1 MAREVIVVGAGPV
14 GLMTAG
20 ELGLRGVDVVVL
32 ERLPAP
38 TRQSRGASFTR
49 RTAECFD
56 QRGLL
61 DRLGATEPADS
72 HFGGVPIDLS
82 LPAEDHH
89 GHRGVSQFRT
99 ERMLEDWVGELGVPV
114 LRGREVTAL
123 RQDGEGVSVT
133 VEGPDGVREERAA
146 YLVGCDG
153 GRSTVRRL
161 AGIAFPGTEGR
172 RGFLTADVTGIAT
185 RRRRIGEDLPGG
197 SMVMA
202 MDLENGVTRVVV
214 HEAGTPPPR
223 DRTAVSFTHLADAWQ
238 RLTGESIHH
247 GECRWISCFTDASRA
262 AEEYR
267 RGRVLLAGDAA
278 HVQPPAMAQ
287 GLSVGVQDAVNL
299 GWKLAAVVRGGAPDR
314 LLDTYHAERQPVGRQ
329 LARNAR
335 AAIELRLTGAE
346 MDPVREVVG
355 ELLAHPDAAAYAAGM
370 LSNLGVRYDL
380 AQGGHPL
387 LGRRMPPGHT
397 LTLADG
403 TGARVAELLRT
414 GRGLLL
420 ATDPATAR
428 TARAYAD
435 RVDTWTGTWTKTED
449 HAGPAPDAVLVR
461 PDGYVAWTSPGTTD
475 TLTHALERWFG
486 TARDALQPL
495 STGGPV
501 PADRLPG
508 PVLTPAPAPGG
519 PLTTDRH

>member
-1 MAREVIVVGAGPV
+1 MARDVIVVGAGPV

-20 ELGLRGVDVVVL
+20 ELRLRGVDVVVY
-32 ERLPAP
+32 ERLSAP

-61 DRLGATEPADS
+61 GRLGATEPADS
-72 HFGGVPIDLS
+72 HFGGLPIDLGM
-82 LPAEDHH
+82 LDEDHY

-99 ERMLEDWVGELGVPV
+99 ERMLEEWVGELGVPV

-123 RQDGEGVSVT
+123 RQDDDEVV
-133 VEGPDGVREERAA
+133 VDVDGPDGPAEDRAA

-161 AGIAFPGTEGR
+161 AGIGFPGTDGR
-172 RGFLTADVTGIAT
+172 RGFLTADVTGIDT

-214 HEAGTPPPR
+214 HEAGTRPPA
-223 DRTAVSFTHLADAWQ
+223 DREAIAFADLADAWQ

-247 GECRWISCFTDASRA
+247 GRCRWISCFTDASRA
-262 AEEYR
+262 AAEYR
-267 RGRVLLAGDAA
+267 RGRVFLAGDAA

-299 GWKLAAVVRGGAPDR
+299 GWKLAATVRGGAPEG
-314 LLDTYHAERQPVGRQ
+314 LLDTYHAERHPVGEQ

-335 AAIELRLTGAE
+335 AAIELRLTGE
-346 MDPVREVVG
+346 DMDPVREVVG
-355 ELLAHPDAAAYAAGM
+355 ELLAHKDAAEYAAGM
-370 LSNLGVRYDL
+370 LSNLGIRYDL
-380 AQGGHPL
+380 AKGDHPL
-387 LGRRMPPGHT
+387 LGRRMPPGT
-397 LTLADG
+397 ALTLADG
-403 TGARVAELLRT
+403 AGVCVAELLRT

-420 ATDPATAR
+420 TTHDADAR
-428 TARAYAD
+428 VARAADGLAD
-435 RVDTWTGTWTKTED
+435 RVEVVTGAWAT
-449 HAGPAPDAVLVR
+449 APGAPLDAVLVR
-461 PDGYVAWTSPGTTD
+461 PDGYVAWTSPGTAD
-475 TLTHALERWFG
+475 DLAEALERWFG
-486 TARDALQPL
+486 GGHRL
-495 STGGPV
+495 SSSPRPTGQEPR
-501 PADRLPG
+501 PDCQDLS
-508 PVLTPAPAPGG
+508 
-519 PLTTDRH
+519 

>member
-1 MAREVIVVGAGPV
+1 MARDVIVVGAGPV

-20 ELGLRGVDVVVL
+20 ELALRGVDVVVL

-38 TRQSRGASFTR
+38 TRQSRGASFTK

-61 DRLGATEPADS
+61 QRLGATEPADS
-72 HFGGVPIDLS
+72 HFGGVPIDLGM
-82 LPAEDHH
+82 LAEDHY

-99 ERMLEDWVGELGVPV
+99 ERMLEEWVGELGVPV
-114 LRGREVTAL
+114 LRGWEVSGL
-123 RQDGEGVSVT
+123 RQNDDEVVVSVD
-133 VEGPDGVREERAA
+133 GPDSSAEHGAA

-161 AGIAFPGTEGR
+161 AQIGFPGTDGR
-172 RGFLTADVTGIAT
+172 RGFLTADVTGIDT
-185 RRRRIGEDLPGG
+185 RKRRIGENLPGG

-214 HEAGTPPPR
+214 HEAGTQPPR
-223 DRTAVSFTHLADAWQ
+223 DRNAIAFADLADAWQ

-247 GECRWISCFTDASRA
+247 GQCRWISCFTDASRA
-262 AEEYR
+262 ADAYR
-267 RGRVLLAGDAA
+267 RGRVFLAGDAA

-299 GWKLAAVVRGGAPDR
+299 GWKLAATLEGHAPEG
-314 LLDTYHAERQPVGRQ
+314 LLDTYHGERHPVGEQ

-335 AAIELRLTGAE
+335 AAIELRLTGAD

-355 ELLAHPDAAAYAAGM
+355 ELLAHKDAAEYAAGM

-380 AQGGHPL
+380 AKGEHPL
-387 LGRRMPPGHT
+387 LGRRMPPDT
-397 LTLADG
+397 ALTLPD
-403 TGARVAELLRT
+403 TTRTRVGELLRT

-420 ATDPATAR
+420 TSDDTTAQA
-428 TARAYAD
+428 ARGHSD
-435 RVDTWTGTWTKTED
+435 RVDIVTGTWSVPGT
-449 HAGPAPDAVLVR
+449 ALDAVLVR
-461 PDGYVAWTSPGTTD
+461 PDGYVAWTSPGTVD
-475 TLTHALERWFG
+475 DLTQALERWFG
-486 TARDALQPL
+486 TARGAL
-495 STGGPV
+495 
-501 PADRLPG
+501 
-508 PVLTPAPAPGG
+508 
-519 PLTTDRH
+519 